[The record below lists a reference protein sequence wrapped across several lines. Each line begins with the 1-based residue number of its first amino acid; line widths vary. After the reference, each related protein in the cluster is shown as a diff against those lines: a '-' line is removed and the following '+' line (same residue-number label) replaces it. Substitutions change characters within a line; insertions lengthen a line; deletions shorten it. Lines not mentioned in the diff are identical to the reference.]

1 MNSWRLLLTR
11 SAPDCH
17 SQADTLAEL
26 GITAECL
33 PLLEIV
39 ALPETASQR
48 SQLLDFDRYTTLVV
62 ISKPAAKLILERLDY
77 YWPQLP
83 IQQTWFTVGKAT
95 AEILQAANLS
105 VHYPTLG
112 DDSEALWQLVEF
124 QENLANPQCRVL
136 IIKGE
141 EGRQWLAEKLQL
153 SGIATETM
161 ELYRRQMPNYTEQV
175 LWRQLTDKNI
185 NAIVISSGQALDNLQ
200 QLVTTDWQ
208 KLAEMPVFVPS
219 KRVAEQA
226 ANLGIRQIINCNG
239 ASIDALITSLKNHQA
254 P

>member
-11 SAPDCH
+11 SAPDCQL
-17 SQADTLAEL
+17 QADHLAEL
-26 GITAECL
+26 GIVSECL
-33 PLLEIV
+33 PLLEIIP
-39 ALPETASQR
+39 LPETATQR
-48 SQLLDFDRYTTLVV
+48 SQLLDFDRYTTLIV

-95 AEILQAANLS
+95 AEILQAANLN

-112 DDSEALWQLVEF
+112 DDSEALWQLAEF

-136 IIKGE
+136 IIKGQ

-153 SGIATETM
+153 SGIATDTM
-161 ELYRRQMPNYTEQV
+161 ELYHRQAPNYTEEH
-175 LWRQLTDKNI
+175 LWQQLRHKNI
-185 NAIVISSGQALDNLQ
+185 NAIVISSGQALHNLH
-200 QLVTTDWQ
+200 QLVTEDWQ
-208 KLAEMPVFVPS
+208 KLVQMPVFVPS
-219 KRVAEQA
+219 QRVAEQA
-226 ANLGIRQIINCNG
+226 TNLGIRQIINCNG
-239 ASIDALITSLKNHQA
+239 ASIDALITALKNHQT